1 MTMLCQC
8 LGELWTARD
17 GELAMIQSV
26 GGKWRQEVS
35 YANVWQWIQEV
46 REAVD
51 GEEDEWLVVGINVA
65 PFSIEETASM
75 LMVAQQRHWSYV
87 PVDVQLPVAK
97 QRSILTNA
105 RVQRL
110 VTIPESPLAKFLS
123 TEEKRTVELPS
134 SPFRS
139 VQVLRFTDGYFQS
152 KGENSVRRFQAK
164 ADGDVAPLYVLFT
177 SGTTGEP
184 RGVLG
189 TRVGAWTRLQW
200 MWEMYPFTRASERVL
215 RATKLSFVDS
225 VWEILGAF
233 LQDDSAQFLAV
244 VQSEHVTRFT
254 AVPSVLEVLLL
265 QMREIDRQSALSK
278 LRYVLSSGES
288 LPLQVLRQ
296 LWATLPE
303 ATILNLYGS
312 TEVSGDVTCM
322 ELRAPASAVEAVEWQ
337 QHGVP
342 IAKLDR
348 RGIVGNNT
356 SLVLLPIDIEK
367 KANESNDGAPTIIW
381 SKNLS
386 VPSTA
391 QPCRGLLYVSG
402 PLVTLGYVGGDLE
415 DIFVSTDEL
424 LGDQKSQGEAKSR
437 RWFCTGDV
445 CSAIQGYL
453 FFCGRKDNAVKIH
466 GQRVYLEAVE
476 RAVTTAL
483 SETVKDGEIDDSR
496 VSQTFG
502 NAQVIAFTTA
512 KEVSKYALRQQHI
525 VACIICD
532 VMSSTAVGRYP
543 RATKLNAW
551 ITEHYGSSHSPHEI
565 VVVHANAVQR
575 LAHGKVDRRALK
587 DLFDRGRI
595 ADINAVLPIIRNNC
609 EANSTTEGL
618 IARLLN
624 EVLDIPT
631 PEVFA
636 HEIRQELGTFP
647 LTGQELLHMTIGAM
661 LSKVGS
667 PLDKRLREET
677 TVKALPRFINSRN
690 DTAKVDR
697 DRDLSFGKEL
707 KRRKMARRAQ
717 SDGLTDGDGNEHG
730 DTSQRDKLNFVSR
743 YNQSSMSSNGIYT
756 PTCYISPPPTQQT
769 APTPSLSWEL
779 RTAWKV
785 DLEKCIDASPLV
797 VQRLDAKDVIC
808 SSWAIVGSHSAQ
820 LVCVDLE
827 DAGKEIWRVQLD
839 DRIEAC
845 AALSVKHEIVYVG
858 TYAGTLF
865 ALDLC
870 LGDTRWLF
878 HAKGTIKASA
888 VAIDKY
894 GVVVCGSYDNS
905 LYGLDAVTG
914 KLRWFLDLQGSI
926 FSTPLYCAWSGQLFA
941 ASTTGTVVAVKSG
954 ADDFGSIIEQW
965 KLELPAPVFAGLNA
979 DYDSKKLIVGC
990 ADGKLYGVDMTA
1002 GAIQWQLS
1010 TEKPIFSSPCVYH
1023 PGVVVFGSHDG
1034 RLRKVDCH
1042 SGQLVW
1048 TTNLHGAVFASPTVV
1063 RLVGTPLDRQPRHN
1077 FTVAEEE
1084 GSLVC
1089 CVTTTTGQLYFCDEE
1104 TGSIIYQSG
1113 NSSGKVLVG
1122 ANSCESSGDL
1132 GPLFGS
1138 PVLVDNWCL
1147 LGTRTNDFFGFEFT
1161 GCSPGL
1167 SRVRPYSGKSGGSAT

>member
-17 GELAMIQSV
+17 EELAMIQSV

-152 KGENSVRRFQAK
+152 KGEKSVRRFQAK
-164 ADGDVAPLYVLFT
+164 ADGDVAPLYMLFT

-200 MWEMYPFTRASERVL
+200 MWEMYPFTRSSERVL

-233 LQDDSAQFLAV
+233 LQGVPLVHLQRPRQRHGGADCISLNSVVLDDSAQFLAV

-265 QMREIDRQSALSK
+265 QMREIDRRSALSK

-342 IAKLDR
+342 IAKLDP
-348 RGIVGNNT
+348 RGIV
-356 SLVLLPIDIEK
+356 
-367 KANESNDGAPTIIW
+367 
-381 SKNLS
+381 
-386 VPSTA
+386 
-391 QPCRGLLYVSG
+391 
-402 PLVTLGYVGGDLE
+402 
-415 DIFVSTDEL
+415 
-424 LGDQKSQGEAKSR
+424 
-437 RWFCTGDV
+437 
-445 CSAIQGYL
+445 
-453 FFCGRKDNAVKIH
+453 
-466 GQRVYLEAVE
+466 
-476 RAVTTAL
+476 
-483 SETVKDGEIDDSR
+483 
-496 VSQTFG
+496 
-502 NAQVIAFTTA
+502 
-512 KEVSKYALRQQHI
+512 
-525 VACIICD
+525 
-532 VMSSTAVGRYP
+532 
-543 RATKLNAW
+543 
-551 ITEHYGSSHSPHEI
+551 
-565 VVVHANAVQR
+565 
-575 LAHGKVDRRALK
+575 
-587 DLFDRGRI
+587 
-595 ADINAVLPIIRNNC
+595 
-609 EANSTTEGL
+609 
-618 IARLLN
+618 
-624 EVLDIPT
+624 
-631 PEVFA
+631 
-636 HEIRQELGTFP
+636 
-647 LTGQELLHMTIGAM
+647 GQELLHMTIGAM
-661 LSKVGS
+661 LSNVGS
-667 PLDKRLREET
+667 PLDKRFREET

-697 DRDLSFGKEL
+697 DRDLSFGNEL

-717 SDGLTDGDGNEHG
+717 SDGLADGDGNEHG

-743 YNQSSMSSNGIYT
+743 YNQSSMSINGIYT

-878 HAKGTIKASA
+878 HAKGIIKASA

-941 ASTTGTVVAVKSG
+941 ASTNGKVVAVKSEV
-954 ADDFGSIIEQW
+954 DDFGSIMEQW

-1063 RLVGTPLDRQPRHN
+1063 RLVETPFDRQPRHN

-1113 NSSGKVLVG
+1113 NSSGKVLLG